1 MVAGWGHRGRL
12 AGRGGLGLLAL
23 VLLGCS
29 GGEVDSGGLADSA
42 FGGSSPTSGPATT
55 GVTGI
60 TTGVGGSGDG
70 GGSTTGGGFDET
82 GGGGGCV
89 DADGD
94 GFGSNCAGG
103 PDCDD
108 ANPGAWTD
116 EGCATCVD
124 GDGDG
129 WFGVCDAYPDGI
141 QGPDCD
147 DSNGCVWTELGCDSC
162 VDGDEDG
169 VWLGCDQYGDCAPGP
184 DCDDGNP
191 AVGEGDAVEVCNGV
205 AENCAGEIDPFPAD
219 QMCPVDPDV
228 TGWACDPPSPGEDGC
243 VITSCEVDL
252 VDLDADPV
260 TGCECESIP
269 SGDEGVDCANPIDV
283 GDLSDAAS
291 SVTVSGNAVPV
302 GRVIWYRFR
311 GVDLADTSCD
321 NYHVRVNFLSNPGNQ
336 YAFSV
341 GRGSCEAA
349 NQAVE
354 CVDYNWATDMR
365 MTIDGQLTGQC
376 PCSSA
381 AQPPTNVSA
390 CENDTSE
397 YFVAVYRT
405 DMTGGDPT
413 CAPYQLA
420 ISNGVYD
427 TP

>member
-1 MVAGWGHRGRL
+1 MVAGWGHRRGVARRGSLVVL
-12 AGRGGLGLLAL
+12 ALALLA
-23 VLLGCS
+23 CS

-42 FGGSSPTSGPATT
+42 FGGEGPTSGVVTT
-55 GVTGI
+55 GLSTS
-60 TTGVGGSGDG
+60 TSSEAGSG
-70 GGSTTGGGFDET
+70 STSGAVDET

-94 GFGSNCAGG
+94 GFGSNCPAG

-108 ANPGAWTD
+108 ANAAAWTD
-116 EGCATCVD
+116 SACQTCID
-124 GDGDG
+124 ADEDG
-129 WFGVCDAYPDGI
+129 WFGVCDSYPEGVE
-141 QGPDCD
+141 GPDCD
-147 DSNGCVWTELGCDSC
+147 DSNGCVWTEVGCATC
-162 VDGDEDG
+162 VDADNDG
-169 VWLGCDQYGDCAPGP
+169 VWSGCDVYGECAPGP
-184 DCDDGNP
+184 DCDDDNDG
-191 AVGEGDAVEVCNGV
+191 VGEGDATEICNGI

-219 QMCPVDPDV
+219 QMCPADPNV
-228 TGWACDPPSPGEDGC
+228 TGWACDPPAVGEDGC
-243 VITSCEVDL
+243 VITSCETDL
-252 VDLDADPV
+252 VDLDSDPV

-269 SGDEGVDCANPIDV
+269 SGDEGVDCANAIEL

-321 NYHVRVNFLSNPGNQ
+321 NYHVRVNFLSNPGDQ

-354 CVDYNWATDMR
+354 CNDYNWATDMR
-365 MTIDGQLTGQC
+365 VTIGGQLTGQC

-381 AQPPTNVSA
+381 AEPPANISA

-405 DMTGGDPT
+405 DMTGNDPM